1 MQLTKLVLNLTKK
14 VKVVME
20 QVNFRIT
27 TNLAAQFAE

>member
-27 TNLAAQFAE
+27 TNLVAQFAE